1 MFFKPNQMFCL
12 NLKSFFFQNTC
23 FNGAARFIKS
33 LFANIL
39 YNPIQAGHGK
49 TLVLVRPYHMLSHS
63 LSKQLHFHLV
73 SSITDSFPE
82 ETQSMPD
89 CFLRRWALHSS
100 WLWKWGYCLGV
111 GFWTRACRTSDTEP
125 AAGTSGGPRLS
136 EGRGEKNKKG
146 TSCCS
151 RKTSA

>member
-1 MFFKPNQMFCL
+1 MFFKPNQMCCL
-12 NLKSFFFQNTC
+12 NLKSFFFENTC
-23 FNGAARFIKS
+23 FIGAARFSKS

-39 YNPIQAGHGK
+39 YNPIQTGHGK
-49 TLVLVRPYHMLSHS
+49 TVVLVKPYRILSHS

-73 SSITDSFPE
+73 SSTKTPLLRKHKTCWTVSLEGGHFTP
-82 ETQSMPD
+82 PD
-89 CFLRRWALHSS
+89 FENGGSA
-100 WLWKWGYCLGV
+100 LGV